1 MDNSALFVTRP
12 ESSYKSAKV
21 AQTTGATSNL
31 YRPGKIQTT
40 LSTKSS
46 IRVTALPLDSNI
58 NGWSAILPA
67 RPANGLLR
75 GRLKADWLV
84 IGAGFAGLAFA
95 RRIAENRPAD
105 RVVVIDAGIVG
116 DNASGRNSGFVID
129 LPHSVGSSVAELKTA
144 ENYKRLLRSGTAH
157 LKEIVTQYGIECDWR
172 QQGKYHCAV
181 RPGPA
186 CTLEE
191 YASELDALKEPY
203 ELLDKAALATKLGTD
218 YYHRGIYSPS
228 CVLLNPAALVRGL
241 ADSLPPNVSLYE
253 QTPALD
259 IQWSGPIGART
270 PHGEIR
276 SANLMIATNGCAAQ
290 MPAFSR
296 QLVGLSTY
304 ATLTRP
310 LTLEQRQR
318 IGNPQDWGLTPVTA
332 VAGATLRYT
341 HDHRF
346 LIRQHVK
353 YVPSFTNPATETARV
368 APRHRQIFLARFPEL
383 HDVEI
388 EHTWSG
394 LISFTRNGAPSWG
407 KIDAHVYAAV
417 GCNGAGISKQTVA
430 GRTLADLATGVENSL
445 VADMFALGKPNYLP
459 PRPFLDLGVTGYLL
473 KERWVGRQ
481 EY

>member
-1 MDNSALFVTRP
+1 MRI
-12 ESSYKSAKV
+12 
-21 AQTTGATSNL
+21 TT
-31 YRPGKIQTT
+31 
-40 LSTKSS
+40 
-46 IRVTALPLDSNI
+46 LPLDDNI

-84 IGAGFAGLAFA
+84 IGAGFAGLSFA
-95 RRIAENRPAD
+95 RRVAENRPND

-129 LPHSVGSSVAELKTA
+129 LPHSVGSSVVELKTA
-144 ENYKRLLRSGTAH
+144 ENYKRLLQAGTAH
-157 LKEIVTQYGIECDWR
+157 LKDIVTRYGIDCDWR

-181 RPGPA
+181 RPGSA
-186 CTLEE
+186 GALDE
-191 YASELDALKEPY
+191 YTKALDALKEPY
-203 ELLDKAALATKLGTD
+203 ELLDRADLAARLGTD

-241 ADSLPPNVSLYE
+241 ADNLPPNVSLYE
-253 QTPALD
+253 QTPALA
-259 IQWSGPIGART
+259 IQWRGPIGART
-270 PHGEIR
+270 PYGEIAA
-276 SANLMIATNGCAAQ
+276 SKLMIATNGCAAQ
-290 MPAFSR
+290 LPAFSR

-310 LTLEQRQR
+310 LTPEQRQR

-341 HDHRF
+341 PDHRF
-346 LIRQHVK
+346 LIRQHVR
-353 YVPSFTNPATETARV
+353 YVPSATNSAIVTARL
-368 APRHRQIFLARFPEL
+368 ASRHRQIFVARFPEL

-407 KIDAHVYAAV
+407 KMDTHVYAAV
-417 GCNGAGISKQTVA
+417 GCNGAGISKQSAA
-430 GRTLADLATGVENSL
+430 GQTLADLATGVDNAL
-445 VADMFALGKPNYLP
+445 VADMVALGKPNYIP
-459 PRPFLDLGVTGYLL
+459 PRPVLDLGVNGYIL
-473 KERWVGRQ
+473 KERWIGRQ